1 MKKIITLLFLFV
13 LNISGSQVLA
23 ENNQPSSGTY
33 SVSAI
38 PSIHQTEGIE
48 SFFDIRWTPSYTE
61 KFGILITNKSDKA
74 QTYQIQVNKA
84 RTNKN
89 GIIDYSDTSPEL
101 KSSRYQLTQMIQL
114 PKEVT
119 VPAGQSQK
127 VEGSLNFP
135 QASFNG
141 ILMSG
146 IHVSEK
152 KAEDNQSAVS
162 NTVAYNLPFVVR
174 GDSDVRPEAKLTLK
188 KVSLEAFSSTQSSL
202 DIGLSNEEATLLK
215 ESRFQAKITS
225 KKNDK
230 VIVQQ
235 SSKLDL
241 TPETDFVYPVK
252 LPKNLPAGD
261 YQLVLKVTHG
271 KDNWDFKHSLHVT
284 GAEAKSIQQRAG
296 VKDYSW
302 LIYVFLILL
311 IIIIFVILF
320 FVRKTRKRN
329 KQIEI
334 SNRRSK
340 RKRGKGWKNKD
351 E

>member
-13 LNISGSQVLA
+13 LSINGSQVLA
-23 ENNQPSSGTY
+23 ENTQPSNGTY
-33 SVSAI
+33 SASAI
-38 PSIHQTEGIE
+38 PSTHQTEGIE

-61 KFGILITNKSDKA
+61 KFGIFITNNSDKD

-89 GIIDYSDTSPEL
+89 GIIDYSDTSPES
-101 KSSRYQLTQMIQL
+101 KSSKYQLSKMIQL

-127 VEGSLNFP
+127 VEGSLSFP
-135 QASFNG
+135 QDSFNG
-141 ILMSG
+141 ILMAG

-152 KAEDNQSAVS
+152 KSQANQSAVS
-162 NTVAYNLPFVVR
+162 NTVSYNLPFVVR
-174 GDSDVRPEAKLTLK
+174 GDSDVRPDAKLTLK
-188 KVSLEAFSSTQSSL
+188 KVSLKAFSSTQSSL
-202 DIGLSNEEATLLK
+202 DVELSNEEATLLK
-215 ESRFQAKITS
+215 DSQFQAEIINKRS
-225 KKNDK
+225 GK
-230 VIVQQ
+230 VIVKQ

-252 LPKNLPAGD
+252 LPKSLPAGD

-271 KDNWDFKHSLHVT
+271 KDNWEFKRSLHVT

-296 VKDYSW
+296 VKDYSL
-302 LIYVFLILL
+302 LIYVFLILV

-320 FVRKTRKRN
+320 LVRKTRKRN
-329 KQIEI
+329 KLIEAP
-334 SNRRSK
+334 NRRSK
-340 RKRGKGWKNKD
+340 RKRRK
-351 E
+351 